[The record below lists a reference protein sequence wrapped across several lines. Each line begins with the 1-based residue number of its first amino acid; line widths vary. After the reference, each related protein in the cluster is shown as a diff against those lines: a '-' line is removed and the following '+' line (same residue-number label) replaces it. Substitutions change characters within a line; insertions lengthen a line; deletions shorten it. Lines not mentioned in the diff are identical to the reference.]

1 MPPLAILAAAA
12 IAAGA
17 TVYAT
22 ERARAAANKKK
33 DANGMPTLGNTGVD
47 GLGTAATDRQNL
59 GNQGQNRDYVHLD
72 NSLGDESRRSQM
84 DALGMMRQAALGEV
98 PSVAQLQMQQGL
110 DQAVRNQAA
119 MASSARGMSA
129 LALAQQNAAVNT
141 AMLNQRTASDQSI
154 LRAQEMDA
162 ARGAYGGMATGIR
175 GLDEGRAAT
184 QAGLEA
190 QQRGLNDQYQLGMY
204 GQAGGLLQS
213 QVQARN
219 EANQQQIQIWLAK
232 AGMNKEAQE
241 RAAQQNQQTIN
252 NGLGAAQGA
261 IQTGMALNSSG
272 QQQQQQGQN
281 GQPAPSTGGTGMMAG
296 DWDHDPT

>member
-22 ERARAAANKKK
+22 ERARAAANKKT
-33 DANGMPTLGNTGVD
+33 DANGRPQTRNNGSN
-47 GLGTAATDRQNL
+47 GLGYAADDREGL
-59 GNQGQNRDYVHLD
+59 GDAAQSRDYVHLD
-72 NSLGDESRRSQM
+72 NTLGDESRGSQM
-84 DALGMMRQAALGEV
+84 DALGLMRQAALGET

-119 MASSARGMSA
+119 MAGSARGMSA
-129 LALAQQNAAVNT
+129 LALAQQNAASNT
-141 AMLNQRTASDQSI
+141 AMLNQQTAMDQSI

-175 GLDEGRAAT
+175 GLDEQRSAT

-204 GQAGGLLQS
+204 GQAAGLMQS
-213 QVQARN
+213 QVQAQN
-219 EANQQQIQIWLAK
+219 EANQQAISVWLAK
-232 AGMNKEAQE
+232 AGMKKDA
-241 RAAQQNQQTIN
+241 RDAAMAANQQTLN

-261 IQTGMALNSSG
+261 ITTGMQMQKAANE
-272 QQQQQQGQN
+272 QQQN
-281 GQPAPSTGGTGMMAG
+281 GSGNGSGNGGK
-296 DWDHDPT
+296 P